1 MIRSLLKL
9 LFILIIGV
17 LIYNY
22 FLGTPEEK
30 ENAKQIFSEVKDVAV
45 GVKDLVKAEKEKFD
59 KGKYDNAIDKIGDL
73 LSKLKSKAKDID
85 EKYIDRISDLEKK
98 KDQLKDAISNYDDED
113 ERIGDTQKDS
123 MVNELDQLLRDA
135 ESLVGD
141 MERDEKN

>member
-59 KGKYDNAIDKIGDL
+59 KGKYDDAIDKIGEV

-98 KDQLKDAISNYDDED
+98 KDQLKDAISNYNDED
-113 ERIGDTQKDS
+113 ERIDVAQKDS

-141 MERDEKN
+141 MERDEK

>member
-30 ENAKQIFSEVKDVAV
+30 ENAKQIFSEVKDVVV

-59 KGKYDNAIDKIGDL
+59 KGKYDNAIDKIGEL

-98 KDQLKDAISNYDDED
+98 KDQLKDAISNYDEED

-141 MERDEKN
+141 MERDEK